1 MNTPIHTTDE
11 RFEADVLASEEPV
24 LVEFTA
30 AWCPPCRVMAPR
42 LAELAAERDDLRV
55 AVLDVDDNQATAAR
69 YGVLAMPT
77 FMLFRGGQVAGRV
90 VGARPKQRLV
100 DELEAQ
106 MLVHPPAGG

>member
-1 MNTPIHTTDE
+1 MNRPTHTTDE
-11 RFEADVLASEEPV
+11 RFEADVLASELPV

-77 FMLFRGGQVAGRV
+77 FLLFRGGQVAGRV

-106 MLVHPPAGG
+106 ALVQPQAGG